1 MNNSMRDTIV
11 AHFESRRREELDK
24 LIRRHGGSPWPAPA
38 LSEAPLEI
46 GLAERDILDRLFAG
60 RFDLVVLLT
69 GVATRRLLDEVAAV
83 GKLAEAKAA
92 LASAV
97 TVARGPKPVFAL
109 RQHDLKPTHVAP
121 EPNTTSELLDTL
133 AAIPV
138 AGRETLIL
146 SAGEIFAEP
155 METLRARGAQSV
167 ELQLYRWELTDRDA
181 VRVGQTIDEIVAG
194 RITAAL
200 FTTQV
205 QVRHVLDV
213 ATRQR
218 QLTELTGALRDRV
231 IVGAVGP
238 TCATALCERGVEPH
252 VIPEHPKMGH
262 LVLALAHEVER
273 RTSLHMEGVA

>member
-11 AHFESRRREELDK
+11 AHFESRRREELDN
-24 LIRRHGGSPWPAPA
+24 LIRRHGGSPWSAPA
-38 LSEAPLEI
+38 LSEAPVAI
-46 GLAERDILDRLFAG
+46 GLAEGKILDRFFAG
-60 RFDLVVLLT
+60 GFELIVLLT
-69 GVATRRLLDEVAAV
+69 GVATRRLLDEAAAV
-83 GKLAEAKAA
+83 GKLADAKAA

-97 TVARGPKPVFAL
+97 TVARGPKPVFVL
-109 RQHDLKPTHVAP
+109 RQHDLRPTHVAQ

-155 METLRARGAQSV
+155 AETLRARGAQPV

-200 FTTQV
+200 FTSQV
-205 QVRHVLDV
+205 QVRHVFDV
-213 ATRQR
+213 AARKR
-218 QLTELTGALRDRV
+218 QLPELTDALRSRV

-238 TCATALCERGVEPH
+238 TSATALRAYGIEAH

-262 LVLALAHEVER
+262 LVLALAREAER
-273 RTSLHMEGVA
+273 RAATVEGAV

>member
-1 MNNSMRDTIV
+1 MNNSMRNTIV
-11 AHFESRRREELDK
+11 AHFESRRREELDS
-24 LIRRHGGSPWPAPA
+24 LIRRHGGSPWSAPA
-38 LSEAPLEI
+38 LSEAPVEI
-46 GLAERDILDRLFAG
+46 GLAERTILDRFFAG
-60 RFDLVVLLT
+60 RFELIVLLT
-69 GVATRRLLDEVAAV
+69 GVATRRLLDEAIAV

-92 LASAV
+92 LANAV

-181 VRVGQTIDEIVAG
+181 VRVEQTIDEIVAG

-205 QVRHVLDV
+205 QVRHVFDV
-213 ATRQR
+213 AERKR
-218 QLTELTGALRDRV
+218 QLPALTDALRDRV

-238 TCATALCERGVEPH
+238 TSATALRERGVEPH

-262 LVLALAHEVER
+262 LVLASAREVER
-273 RTSLHMEGVA
+273 RAALHMEGVA